1 MHSAMKVVL
10 LAGGLGSRLREETTL
25 RPKPLVEIGGYPMLW
40 HIMNI
45 YAAHGFDEFVVALGY
60 RGSAIK
66 DYFTNYHRRA
76 CDLTI
81 KLRTGEVT
89 VRAAE
94 AEDWTV
100 HLLDTGLHTAT
111 GGRTKR
117 AAKFI
122 GDETFMLTYGDGVA
136 DLDIGALLRFHRSHG
151 RLATVTAARPSS
163 RFGGLQLDGDGRVA
177 EFEEKPQLGA
187 GWVNGGFFVLEPGVA
202 DYIESDE
209 VPFERAPLERLAA
222 DGQLAAYQHEGFWQ
236 PMDTMREVELLEGM
250 WQDGTAPWRVW

>member
-1 MHSAMKVVL
+1 MKVVL
-10 LAGGLGSRLREETTL
+10 LAGGLGSRLREETTI

-45 YAAHGFDEFVVALGY
+45 YAAHGFSEFVVALGY
-60 RGSAIK
+60 RGSSIK

-81 KLRTGEVT
+81 QLRTGEVT
-89 VRAAE
+89 TRAPAE

-117 AAKFI
+117 AAQFV

-151 RLATVTAARPSS
+151 LLATVTAARPSS
-163 RFGGLQLDGDGRVA
+163 RFGGLQLDGDRVG

-209 VPFERAPLERLAA
+209 VPFERAPLERLAR

-250 WQDGTAPWRVW
+250 WQRGNAPWRIW

>member
-1 MHSAMKVVL
+1 MKVVL
-10 LAGGLGSRLREETTL
+10 LAGGLGSRLREETTV

-45 YAAHGFDEFVVALGY
+45 YAAHGFSEFVVALGY

-76 CDLTI
+76 SDLTI
-81 KLRTGEVT
+81 QLKTGEVK
-89 VRAAE
+89 VHHDE

-100 HLLDTGLHTAT
+100 HLLDTGLETAT

-117 AAKFI
+117 AAEFI
-122 GDETFMLTYGDGVA
+122 GDEPFMLTYGDGVA
-136 DLDIGALLRFHRSHG
+136 DLDLGALLAFHRSHG
-151 RLATVTAARPSS
+151 LLATVTATRPSA
-163 RFGGLQLDGDGRVA
+163 RFGGLRIEGRRVV

-202 DYIESDE
+202 DYIDSDD
-209 VPFERAPLERLAA
+209 VPFERAPLERLAR
-222 DGQLAAYQHEGFWQ
+222 DGQLAAYQHDGFWQ
-236 PMDTMREVELLEGM
+236 PMDTMRDVELLEGL
-250 WQDGTAPWRVW
+250 WEGGDAPWKVWT